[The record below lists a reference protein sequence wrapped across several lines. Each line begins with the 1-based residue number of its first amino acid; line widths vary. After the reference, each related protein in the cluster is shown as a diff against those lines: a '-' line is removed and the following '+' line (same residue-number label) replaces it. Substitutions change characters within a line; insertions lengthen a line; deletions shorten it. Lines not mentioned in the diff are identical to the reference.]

1 MIVEKLELE
10 NFRGFEQA
18 EIEFDKRLNVFIGGN
33 GAGKTSIL
41 EAIVKCLNAR
51 IHPFTNDST
60 FYPLTLDDI
69 NYKHLFAA
77 INTSISYPL
86 VFKETSPIPL
96 YAGPEDIQNES
107 LIFSNLEKRK
117 QLANEEIDTFIDLI
131 TYNNTVIP
139 IVKFYPTNRNAI
151 TYSSNG
157 TSKMYSIA
165 QIETWENIKHNNTS
179 YSSFLNWFFENETKE
194 LRFKRDQEDFKV
206 ELPYLKAVRFVIN
219 KAFQQLHKKDFL
231 IKSNQFKRTGSN
243 DLIPTIVLQDKET
256 KQELDVNS
264 LSDGEKTILTLIS
277 DIAYNLSIANPEG
290 KTTDEIL
297 GSKGIVLIDEIDA
310 HLHPTWQREIVP
322 LLLDLFPSI
331 QFFVTTHSPQII
343 ASIKSEQVF
352 ICDNFKVSQ
361 LKFKT
366 KGLDS
371 NTILRHVFNSTDRP
385 KEYQVLL
392 AKFDELIEK
401 QAAIEE
407 IEAVLSEITKK
418 EKEDMQ
424 LDVSQLES
432 ELELRLEAYKFDL
445 EHEENN

>member
-18 EIEFDKRLNVFIGGN
+18 EILFDKRLNVFIGGN

-41 EAIVKCLNAR
+41 EAVVKCLDIIKRYVIGGYRTVELN
-51 IHPFTNDST
+51 
-60 FYPLTLDDI
+60 DI
-69 NYKHLFAA
+69 NYNALFSTISIKINYPEA
-77 INTSISYPL
+77 IKVSI
-86 VFKETSPIPL
+86 PIPL
-96 YAGPEDIQNES
+96 FIGSLDLQKNSRLLSSETQEVFKKNMDS
-107 LIFSNLEKRK
+107 LI
-117 QLANEEIDTFIDLI
+117 TFIENQ
-131 TYNNTVIP
+131 THSIP
-139 IVKFYPTNRNAI
+139 IIKFYSTNRNATNYTKNKNNTI
-151 TYSSNG
+151 HQTP
-157 TSKMYSIA
+157 
-165 QIETWENIKHNNTS
+165 QLQTWTNIKHNNTS
-179 YSSFLNWFFENETKE
+179 YSNFLNWFFQNETNE
-194 LRFKRDQEDFKV
+194 LRLKRDKEDFNV
-206 ELPYLKAVRFVIN
+206 ELTVLKAIRLVIN
-219 KAFQQLHKKDFL
+219 QAFLKLHKKDFL
-231 IKSNQFKRTGSN
+231 IKSNQFKRAGSN

-256 KQELDVNS
+256 KQELDVSS

-290 KTTDEIL
+290 KTTEEIL
-297 GSKGIVLIDEIDA
+297 SSKGIVLIDEIDA

-331 QFFVTTHSPQII
+331 QFFVTTHSPQTI

-352 ICDNFKVSQ
+352 ICDNFEVSQ

-392 AKFDELIEK
+392 SKFDDLIEEE
-401 QAAIEE
+401 ASIEA
-407 IEAVLSEITKK
+407 IEAVLSEITTK
-418 EKEDMQ
+418 EQEDTQ
-424 LDVSQLES
+424 VDVSQLRN

>member
-10 NFRGFEQA
+10 NFRGFEHT

-41 EAIVKCLNAR
+41 EAVVLSLNSLTNSFTHNY
-51 IHPFTNDST
+51 ISNPFILS
-60 FYPLTLDDI
+60 DI
-69 NYKHLFAA
+69 NYNHSFAA
-77 INTSISYPL
+77 TNINILYPL
-86 VFKETSPIPL
+86 VLKGGVNIPFFLGDENLKEKSI
-96 YAGPEDIQNES
+96 
-107 LIFSNLEKRK
+107 IFSKK
-117 QLANEEIDTFIDLI
+117 
-131 TYNNTVIP
+131 NNTKLHTDQEHDNFFNHVTNPITVIP
-139 IVKFYPTNRNAI
+139 IIKLYPTNRNAT
-151 TYSSNG
+151 TYTKNKE
-157 TSKMYSIA
+157 TKIYPTA
-165 QIETWENIKHNNTS
+165 QLEVWGNIKHNNTS

-219 KAFQQLHKKDFL
+219 KAFLKLHKKDFL
-231 IKSNQFKRTGSN
+231 IKSNQLKRAGSN
-243 DLIPTIVLQDKET
+243 DLIPTIVLQNKET
-256 KQELDVNS
+256 KQELDINS

-290 KTTDEIL
+290 KTTEEIL
-297 GSKGIVLIDEIDA
+297 SSKGIVLIDEIGA

-352 ICDNFKVSQ
+352 ICDNFEVSQ

-392 AKFDELIEK
+392 SKFDDLIEA
-401 QAAIEE
+401 QAPIKE

-424 LDVSQLES
+424 LDISQLES

>member
-18 EIEFDKRLNVFIGGN
+18 EIKFDKRLNVFIGGN

-41 EAIVKCLNAR
+41 EAIVDCLV
-51 IHPFTNDST
+51 
-60 FYPLTLDDI
+60 Y
-69 NYKHLFAA
+69 
-77 INTSISYPL
+77 
-86 VFKETSPIPL
+86 V
-96 YAGPEDIQNES
+96 
-107 LIFSNLEKRK
+107 LE
-117 QLANEEIDTFIDLI
+117 
-131 TYNNTVIP
+131 P
-139 IVKFYPTNRNAI
+139 IVDENLHKISSKDVNYNHTFTVTNISVHDPEISKNHHFYIQSSYGDTQQSSIYSDDNLDSSLALISILEDYTKDKTNSLPIIKFYPTNRNATAYTERKEKKI
-151 TYSSNG
+151 YP
-157 TSKMYSIA
+157 IA
-165 QIETWENIKHNNTS
+165 QIETWANVQHNNAS
-179 YSSFLNWFFENETKE
+179 YSKFLNWFFENETKE

-219 KAFQQLHKKDFL
+219 KAFQKLHKKDF
-231 IKSNQFKRTGSN
+231 IVKSNQFKRTGSN
-243 DLIPTIVLQDKET
+243 DLIPTIVLQNKAT
-256 KQELDVNS
+256 KQELDINS

-290 KTTDEIL
+290 KTTEEIL

-331 QFFVTTHSPQII
+331 QFFVTTHSPQTI

-352 ICDNFKVSQ
+352 ICDNFEVSQ
-361 LKFKT
+361 LEFKT

-392 AKFDELIEK
+392 SKFDDLIEA
-401 QAAIEE
+401 QAPIKE

-418 EKEDMQ
+418 EKEDRQ
-424 LDVSQLES
+424 LDISQLES